1 MQNYNPFESLEARLT
16 NIETLLLDIKHK
28 EEPKQSK
35 MLSVKEIAEFAGVS
49 ELSIRNYILEG
60 KIQAKKIGRRILID
74 QKQFEDG
81 LHVVKSLK
89 YKR

>member
-1 MQNYNPFESLEARLT
+1 MSNPFESLEARLT

-35 MLSVKEIAEFAGVS
+35 MLSVKEIAKFAGVS

>member
-1 MQNYNPFESLEARLT
+1 MSNPFEILEARLT

-35 MLSVKEIAEFAGVS
+35 MLSVKEIAKFAGVS

>member
-1 MQNYNPFESLEARLT
+1 MSNPFEILEARLT

-28 EEPKQSK
+28 EEPIQSK
-35 MLSVKEIAEFAGVS
+35 MLSVKEMSKFAGVS

-60 KIQAKKIGRRILID
+60 KIQANRIGRRILID
-74 QKQFEDG
+74 ESQFLNG
-81 LHVVKSLK
+81 LQEVKSLK